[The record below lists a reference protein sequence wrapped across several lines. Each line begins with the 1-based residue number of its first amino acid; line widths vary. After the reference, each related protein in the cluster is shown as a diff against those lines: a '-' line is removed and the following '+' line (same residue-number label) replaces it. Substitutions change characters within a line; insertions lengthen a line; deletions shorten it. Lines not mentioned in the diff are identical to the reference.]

1 LGGITEQSHSSAQ
14 RAADVERRIVLVTG
28 ASRGIGRAAALAL
41 ARQKNFIV
49 GTARESGNFGSLAD
63 DIVQAGGDCWL
74 SACELADSAEI
85 QRLTDIIGARY
96 GRLDGLFI
104 NAGVLGPKKPI
115 RSLAPEEFTRTL
127 AINVLASFQLLHHCD
142 ELLRKSSA
150 GRVLLVTSGVAWKRH
165 AGWSPYAVS
174 KAAIEALA
182 GVYANEIA
190 DTNIRVNLISPGP
203 IRTELRTEAWPEE
216 DPSGVPPPEALGPE
230 IVRLLSP
237 EFRGNGL
244 IYDFRSGR
252 NTRSIPPQPCE

>member
-1 LGGITEQSHSSAQ
+1 M
-14 RAADVERRIVLVTG
+14 VTG

-41 ARQKNFIV
+41 ARQGDLIV
-49 GTARESGNFGSLAD
+49 GTARAMSSFGRLNAE
-63 DIVQAGGDCWL
+63 IVQVGGDCWL
-74 SACELADSAEI
+74 CSCELAESTDI
-85 QRLTDIIGARY
+85 QNLTDRIAARY

-104 NAGVLGPKKPI
+104 NAGILGPKKPI
-115 RSLAPEEFTRTL
+115 GSLTPEEFSGVL
-127 AINVLASFQLLHHCD
+127 AVNVLASFQLLHRCD

-203 IRTELRTEAWPEE
+203 IRTELRSEAWPEE
-216 DPSGVPPPEALGPE
+216 DPSNVPPPEALGPD
-230 IVRLLSP
+230 IARLLSP
-237 EFRGNGL
+237 EFLGNGL

-252 NTRSIPPQPCE
+252 NTRPISPQACE

>member
-1 LGGITEQSHSSAQ
+1 L
-14 RAADVERRIVLVTG
+14 ERRIVLVTG

-41 ARQKNFIV
+41 ARQGNLIV
-49 GTARESGNFGSLAD
+49 GTARRMSSFGCLGPEILA
-63 DIVQAGGDCWL
+63 AGGDCWL

-85 QRLTDIIGARY
+85 QKLTDTVGARY
-96 GRLDGLFI
+96 GRLDALFI

-115 RSLAPEEFTRTL
+115 PSLTPKEFSETL
-127 AINVLASFQLLHHCD
+127 AINVLASFQLLHRCD

-174 KAAIEALA
+174 KAAVEALA

-190 DTNIRVNLISPGP
+190 DTKIRINLISPGP

-216 DPSGVPPPEALGPE
+216 DPSSVPPPEALGPD

-237 EFRGNGL
+237 EFLGNGV

-252 NTRSIPPQPCE
+252 NTRPMPPQPCE